1 MKHWKYYIL
10 ALLLLALHSCKIES
24 FKSDDIIVEEV
35 GEDCALNDIYVDEYG
50 NEGVIA
56 CIYEDRFMDKYI
68 IAISADEGYEAW
80 GPMGEAV
87 YKPDGIN
94 FDSIQN
100 YYILYYPSF
109 GLMMQQSMKSM
120 GINRFPAQQWC
131 DRKNQGDPY
140 PNAASWR
147 LPSLVEWL
155 LIIENTGLNDAL
167 ISIGGT
173 PLDESH
179 YYWTCTE
186 DIKDYT
192 PVFDSA
198 TTYDKENRAVLCNP
212 VHNTY
217 HNKDY
222 WIKKNKHHVR
232 AIKYVYY
239 KD

>member
-1 MKHWKYYIL
+1 MKHWKYFII
-10 ALLLLALHSCKIES
+10 AITLLALFSCS
-24 FKSDDIIVEEV
+24 SHFSDDLIIDEV
-35 GEDCALNDIYVDEYG
+35 GEDCALNDIFVDEFG

-56 CIYEDRFMDKYI
+56 YIYDEDDWKFV
-68 IAISADEGYEAW
+68 IAISADEGYEPW

-87 YKPDGIN
+87 YKI
-94 FDSIQN
+94 DSIDFDTTAHH
-100 YYILYYPSF
+100 LLFSHPTF
-109 GLMMQQSMKSM
+109 GLMMLQSMKSM

-131 DRKNQGDPY
+131 DSKNQGDPY

-147 LPSLVEWL
+147 LPTLFEWL
-155 LIIENTGLNDAL
+155 MIIENTGLNDAL
-167 ISIGGT
+167 TSMGGT

-179 YYWTCTE
+179 YYWTCSE

-198 TTYDKENRAVLCNP
+198 TTYDKENRAIICNP
-212 VHNTY
+212 TYNTY

-222 WIKKNKHHVR
+222 WLKKNKHYVR

-239 KD
+239 DNY